1 MHEDGHDVPF
11 VRIVAES
18 TFASN
23 ALIQTLADPPR
34 ISRCLEERHLCCR
47 PRTLTLST
55 LEQECRRPQ
64 QPSSECEK

>member
-23 ALIQTLADPPR
+23 ALTNIGGSTPYQSVLGRTPPM
-34 ISRCLEERHLCCR
+34 L
-47 PRTLTLST
+47 
-55 LEQECRRPQ
+55 
-64 QPSSECEK
+64 PSPNIDSLDSGAGMPETSAAVQRVRE

>member
-23 ALIQTLADPPR
+23 ALTNIVGSTPYQSVLGRTPPM
-34 ISRCLEERHLCCR
+34 L
-47 PRTLTLST
+47 
-55 LEQECRRPQ
+55 
-64 QPSSECEK
+64 PSPNIDALDTGAGMPETSAAVQRVRE